1 MASTFHVVCPLCAGV
16 NRLPAARDAS
26 AAKCGKCGERLFN
39 GHPVAL
45 DGEGFDRFVGR
56 TDLPVV
62 VDFWAE
68 WCGPCRMMAP
78 VFEQA
83 AGKLEPKVRFAKV
96 DTERAGDIAARYG
109 IRSIPTVILFR
120 GGREVAR
127 QSGAMGLADLTRWI
141 ERAAA

>member
-1 MASTFHVVCPLCAGV
+1 MASTFHVVCPSCAGV

-26 AAKCGKCGERLFN
+26 AAKCGKCGELLFN

-45 DGEGFDRFVGR
+45 DGERFDRVVGR

-68 WCGPCRMMAP
+68 WCGPCRMMGP

-83 AGKLEPKVRFAKV
+83 AAKLEPNVRFAKV
-96 DTERAGDIAARYG
+96 DTERARDIAARYG